1 MNRESPFKAAAV
13 QMNSSDD
20 VAANLALTDEL
31 LGEAAGRGAEIAVL
45 PENFALMARRSRQKT
60 DIAEV
65 PGEGPIQAFLSEAAQ
80 RHGLWIVAGS
90 LPLKSPDAERT
101 FGACLVVDDTGR
113 RRDIYRKIHLFDV
126 DLADSDESYRESRS
140 MYPGD
145 EPVVVKTPFGT
156 LGLTICYDLRFPE
169 LFRHLVDQ
177 GATLFTVP
185 AAFTETTGRAHWHTL
200 LRARAVENLAWVV
213 APGQV
218 GTHPDDRSTFGHSL
232 IVDPWG
238 KVVAEVEEGN
248 GVAVAEI
255 DPARVDRLR
264 REFPALDN
272 RRLGP
277 GSPGKAFNNAYG
289 SNA

>member
-1 MNRESPFKAAAV
+1 MTSEKPFHAAAV
-13 QMNSSDD
+13 QMNSADD
-20 VAANLALTDEL
+20 VAANLELADRL
-31 LGEAAGRGAEIAVL
+31 LGEAARRGAELAVL
-45 PENFALMARRSRQKT
+45 PENFALMPRRSRAKT
-60 DIAEV
+60 DIAET
-65 PGEGPIQAFLSEAAQ
+65 PGEGPIQAFLADAAR

-90 LPLKSPDAERT
+90 IPLKSPEAERT

-145 EPVVVKTPFGT
+145 DPVVVKTPFGI

-177 GATLFTVP
+177 GATIFTVP

-200 LRARAVENLAWVV
+200 LRARAIENLAWVI

-218 GTHPDDRSTFGHSL
+218 GTHADGRATFGHSL

-238 KVVAEVEEGN
+238 KIAAEVEDGN
-248 GVAVAEI
+248 GIAVAEI
-255 DPARVDRLR
+255 DPGRIDRLR
-264 REFPALDN
+264 REFPALEN
-272 RRLGP
+272 RRLDQ
-277 GSPGKAFNNAYG
+277 AAT
-289 SNA
+289 ALT